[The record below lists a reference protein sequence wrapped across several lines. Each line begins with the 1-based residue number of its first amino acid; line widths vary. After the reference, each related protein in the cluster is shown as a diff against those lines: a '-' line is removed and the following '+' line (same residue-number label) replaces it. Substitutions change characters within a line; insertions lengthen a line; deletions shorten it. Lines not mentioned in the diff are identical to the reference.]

1 MYVFL
6 WKCNPAHDKEVLD
19 FNSYKENKSPFK
31 YFQKSPPSTV
41 TFESGVN
48 GLYN

>member
-1 MYVFL
+1 MHMYKGV
-6 WKCNPAHDKEVLD
+6 VD
-19 FNSYKENKSPFK
+19 FIVTFK

-41 TFESGVN
+41 INKLTSGSEVH

>member
-1 MYVFL
+1 MHTYKGVVDFIVT
-6 WKCNPAHDKEVLD
+6 WKTN
-19 FNSYKENKSPFK
+19 SPFK

-41 TFESGVN
+41 INKLTLGSEVH